1 MIKDIAAMNEGIAR
15 LDHERLERQGF
26 PEIVMAAGKTPD
38 HVAQIMAEFAQ
49 REGRALATR
58 AGEAHYAAVSA
69 QLPQA
74 QFDAQSRLIRFG
86 RLDAPEGMDRHVVA
100 VASGGTSDLPIAEE
114 CAQTLEWANVRV
126 ERFYDIGVACL
137 ERLLAVEARLREA
150 TVCVVVAGMEGAL
163 PSVLGGRVAC
173 PMIAVP
179 TSVGYGANFMGLS
192 ALLGML
198 TSCVPGVTVV
208 NIDNGFGAAAAANR
222 ILRALVQARRAR

>member
-1 MIKDIAAMNEGIAR
+1 MNEDIAR
-15 LDHERLERQGF
+15 LDHGRLERQGF
-26 PEIVMAAGKTPD
+26 PEVVMASGKTPE
-38 HVAQIMAEFAQ
+38 HVAQIMAEFAT
-49 REGRALATR
+49 RAGRALATR
-58 AGEAHYAAVSA
+58 ATEAQFAAVA
-69 QLPQA
+69 ALLPAA
-74 QFDAQSRLIRFG
+74 QFDARSKLITLG
-86 RLDAPEGMDRHVVA
+86 RLDALDGMERHVVA

-126 ERFYDIGVACL
+126 ERFYDIGIAYL
-137 ERLLAVEARLREA
+137 ERLLSVETRLRSA
-150 TVCVVVAGMEGAL
+150 AVCVVVAGMEGAL

-179 TSVGYGANFMGLS
+179 TSVGYGANFSGLS

-222 ILRALVQARRAR
+222 ILRSMVHAAR

>member
-1 MIKDIAAMNEGIAR
+1 M
-15 LDHERLERQGF
+15 
-26 PEIVMAAGKTPD
+26 
-38 HVAQIMAEFAQ
+38 
-49 REGRALATR
+49 
-58 AGEAHYAAVSA
+58 
-69 QLPQA
+69 LPNA
-74 QFDAQSRLIRFG
+74 KFDAGSKLITLG
-86 RLDAPEGMDRHVVA
+86 RLDAVDGMERHVVA

-126 ERFYDIGVACL
+126 ERFYDIGIAYL
-137 ERLLAVEARLREA
+137 ERLLSVETRLRSA
-150 TVCVVVAGMEGAL
+150 AVCVVVAGMEGAL

-179 TSVGYGANFMGLS
+179 TSVGYGANFSGLS

-222 ILRALVQARRAR
+222 ILRSMVSAAR

>member
-1 MIKDIAAMNEGIAR
+1 MNEDIAR
-15 LDHERLERQGF
+15 LDHGRLERQGF
-26 PEIVMAAGKTPD
+26 PEVVMASGKTPD
-38 HVAQIMAEFAQ
+38 HVAQIMAEFAAKA
-49 REGRALATR
+49 GRALATR
-58 AGEAHYAAVSA
+58 ATEAHFAAVA
-69 QLPQA
+69 ALLRDA
-74 QFDAQSRLIRFG
+74 QFDTRSRLIRLG
-86 RLDAPEGMDRHVVA
+86 RLEALEGMERHVVA

-126 ERFYDIGVACL
+126 ERFYDIGVAYL
-137 ERLLAVEARLREA
+137 ERLLSVEARLRSA
-150 TVCVVVAGMEGAL
+150 AVCVVVAGMEGAL

-179 TSVGYGANFMGLS
+179 TSVGYGANFSGLS

-222 ILRALVQARRAR
+222 ILRSMVHAAR

>member
-1 MIKDIAAMNEGIAR
+1 MNEDIAR
-15 LDHERLERQGF
+15 LDHDRLERQGF
-26 PEIVMAAGKTPD
+26 PEVVMASGKTPE
-38 HVAQIMAEFAQ
+38 HVAQIMAEFATKA
-49 REGRALATR
+49 GRALATR
-58 AGEAHYAAVSA
+58 ATEAQFAAVA
-69 QLPQA
+69 ELLPA
-74 QFDAQSRLIRFG
+74 AKYDSRSKLITLG
-86 RLDAPEGMDRHVVA
+86 RLDALAGMERHVVA

-126 ERFYDIGVACL
+126 ERFYDIGVAYL
-137 ERLLAVEARLREA
+137 ERLLSVETRLRSA
-150 TVCVVVAGMEGAL
+150 AVCVVVAGMEGAL

-179 TSVGYGANFMGLS
+179 TSVGYGANFSGLS

-222 ILRALVQARRAR
+222 ILRSMVHAAR

>member
-1 MIKDIAAMNEGIAR
+1 
-15 LDHERLERQGF
+15 
-26 PEIVMAAGKTPD
+26 MASGKTPE
-38 HVAQIMAEFAQ
+38 HVAQIMAEFAT
-49 REGRALATR
+49 RAGRALATR
-58 AGEAHYAAVSA
+58 ATEAQFAAVA
-69 QLPQA
+69 ALLPAA
-74 QFDAQSRLIRFG
+74 QFDARSKLITLG
-86 RLDAPEGMDRHVVA
+86 RLDALDGMERHVVA

-126 ERFYDIGVACL
+126 ERFYDIGIAYL
-137 ERLLAVEARLREA
+137 ERLLSVETRLRSA
-150 TVCVVVAGMEGAL
+150 AVCVVVAGMEGAL

-179 TSVGYGANFMGLS
+179 TSVGYGANFSGLS

-222 ILRALVQARRAR
+222 ILRSIVHAAR

>member
-1 MIKDIAAMNEGIAR
+1 MNEDIAR
-15 LDHERLERQGF
+15 LDHGRLERQGF
-26 PEIVMAAGKTPD
+26 PEVVMASGKTPE
-38 HVAQIMAEFAQ
+38 HVAQIMAEFAT
-49 REGRALATR
+49 RAGRALATR
-58 AGEAHYAAVSA
+58 ATEAQFAAVA
-69 QLPQA
+69 ALLPAA
-74 QFDAQSRLIRFG
+74 QFDARSKLITLG
-86 RLDAPEGMDRHVVA
+86 RLDALDGMERHVVA

-126 ERFYDIGVACL
+126 ERFYDIGIAYL
-137 ERLLAVEARLREA
+137 ERLLSVETRLRSA
-150 TVCVVVAGMEGAL
+150 AVCVVVAGMEGAL

-179 TSVGYGANFMGLS
+179 TSVGYGANFSGLS

-222 ILRALVQARRAR
+222 ILRSIVHAAR

>member
-1 MIKDIAAMNEGIAR
+1 MNEDIAR
-15 LDHERLERQGF
+15 LDHGRLERQGF
-26 PEIVMAAGKTPD
+26 PEVVMASGKTPE
-38 HVAQIMAEFAQ
+38 HVAQIMAEFANKA
-49 REGRALATR
+49 GHALATR
-58 AGEAHYAAVSA
+58 ATEAQFAAVA
-69 QLPQA
+69 ALLPNA
-74 QFDAQSRLIRFG
+74 KFDAGSKLITLG
-86 RLDAPEGMDRHVVA
+86 RLDAVDGMERHVVA

-126 ERFYDIGVACL
+126 ERFYDIGIAYL
-137 ERLLAVEARLREA
+137 ERLLSVETRLRSA
-150 TVCVVVAGMEGAL
+150 AVCVVVAGMEGAL

-179 TSVGYGANFMGLS
+179 TSVGYGANFSGLS

-222 ILRALVQARRAR
+222 ILRSMVSAAR

>member
-1 MIKDIAAMNEGIAR
+1 MNEDIAR
-15 LDHERLERQGF
+15 LDHGRLERQGF
-26 PEIVMAAGKTPD
+26 PEVVMASGKTPE
-38 HVAQIMAEFAQ
+38 HVAQIMAEFAT
-49 REGRALATR
+49 RAGRALATR
-58 AGEAHYAAVSA
+58 ATEAQFAAVA
-69 QLPQA
+69 ALLPAA
-74 QFDAQSRLIRFG
+74 QFDARSKLITLG
-86 RLDAPEGMDRHVVA
+86 RLDALDGMERHVVA

-126 ERFYDIGVACL
+126 ERFYDIGIAYL
-137 ERLLAVEARLREA
+137 ERLLSVETRLRSA
-150 TVCVVVAGMEGAL
+150 AVCVVVAGMEGAL

-179 TSVGYGANFMGLS
+179 TSVGYGANFSGLS

-222 ILRALVQARRAR
+222 ILRSMVSAAR

>member
-1 MIKDIAAMNEGIAR
+1 MNEDIAR
-15 LDHERLERQGF
+15 LDHGRLERQGF
-26 PEIVMAAGKTPD
+26 PEVVMASGKTPE
-38 HVAQIMAEFAQ
+38 HVAQIMAEFAT
-49 REGRALATR
+49 RAGRALATR
-58 AGEAHYAAVSA
+58 ATEAQFAAVA
-69 QLPQA
+69 ALLPAA
-74 QFDAQSRLIRFG
+74 QFDARSKLITLG
-86 RLDAPEGMDRHVVA
+86 RLDALDGMERRVVA

-126 ERFYDIGVACL
+126 ERFYDIGIAYL
-137 ERLLAVEARLREA
+137 ERLLSVETRLRSA
-150 TVCVVVAGMEGAL
+150 AVCVVVAGMEGAL

-179 TSVGYGANFMGLS
+179 TSVGYGANFSGLS

-222 ILRALVQARRAR
+222 ILRSIVHAAR

>member
-1 MIKDIAAMNEGIAR
+1 MNEDIAR
-15 LDHERLERQGF
+15 LDHGRLERQGF
-26 PEIVMAAGKTPD
+26 PEVVMASGKTPE
-38 HVAQIMAEFAQ
+38 HVAQIMAEFTTRA
-49 REGRALATR
+49 GRALATR
-58 AGEAHYAAVSA
+58 ATETQFAAVA
-69 QLPQA
+69 ALLPEA
-74 QFDAQSRLIRFG
+74 RFDTRSRLITLG
-86 RLDAPEGMDRHVVA
+86 RLEALEGMERHVVA

-114 CAQTLEWANVRV
+114 CAQTLEWASVRV
-126 ERFYDIGVACL
+126 ERFYDIGVAYL
-137 ERLLAVEARLREA
+137 ERLLSVETRLRSA

-179 TSVGYGANFMGLS
+179 TSVGYGANFSGLS

-222 ILRALVQARRAR
+222 ILRSMVHAAR

>member
-1 MIKDIAAMNEGIAR
+1 MNEHIAR
-15 LDHERLERQGF
+15 LDHGRLERQGF
-26 PEIVMAAGKTPD
+26 PEVVMASGKTPQ
-38 HVAQIMAEFAQ
+38 HVAQIMAEFANKA
-49 REGRALATR
+49 GHALATR
-58 AGEAHYAAVSA
+58 ATEAQFAAVA
-69 QLPQA
+69 ALLPNA
-74 QFDAQSRLIRFG
+74 KFDAGSKLITLG
-86 RLDAPEGMDRHVVA
+86 RLDAVDGMERHVVA

-126 ERFYDIGVACL
+126 ERFYDIGIAYL
-137 ERLLAVEARLREA
+137 ERLLSVETRLRSA
-150 TVCVVVAGMEGAL
+150 AVCVVVAGMEGAL

-179 TSVGYGANFMGLS
+179 TSVGYGANFSGLS

-222 ILRALVQARRAR
+222 ILRSMVSAAR

>member
-1 MIKDIAAMNEGIAR
+1 MNEDIAR
-15 LDHERLERQGF
+15 LDHGRLERQGF
-26 PEIVMAAGKTPD
+26 PEVVMASGKTPE
-38 HVAQIMAEFAQ
+38 HVAQIMAEFAT
-49 REGRALATR
+49 RAGRSLATR
-58 AGEAHYAAVSA
+58 ATEAQFAAVA
-69 QLPQA
+69 ALLPAA
-74 QFDAQSRLIRFG
+74 QFDARSKLITLG
-86 RLDAPEGMDRHVVA
+86 RLDALDGMERHVVA

-126 ERFYDIGVACL
+126 ERFYDIGIAYL
-137 ERLLAVEARLREA
+137 ERLLSVETRLRSA
-150 TVCVVVAGMEGAL
+150 AVCVVVAGMEGAL

-179 TSVGYGANFMGLS
+179 TSVGYGANFSGLS

-222 ILRALVQARRAR
+222 ILRSIVHAAR